1 MSTVRL
7 VLLHALPL
15 DATMWA
21 GEIDVDVESTVAPTL
36 YGLGDSLEAWAGA
49 VIDQAG
55 DGPLLV
61 AGNSVGGS
69 CAIEIARLA
78 PDRVAA
84 IVLVGAKAAV
94 RPDPE
99 SRDRAIRLI
108 SERGMAAAWP
118 KYWKPLFGPHAQPDV
133 VASAREIAFAQ
144 TIDDVVCGV
153 RVFHDRPD
161 RSDVACTWP
170 KPLVVVSGDHDRSP
184 SPATTA
190 ALAASAPRGRLH
202 VVEDCGH
209 YVSLER
215 PREFEKILQ
224 RVVRDLESIA

>member
-1 MSTVRL
+1 MRL
-7 VLLHALPL
+7 VLLHALPF
-15 DATMWA
+15 DATMWR
-21 GEIDVDVESTVAPTL
+21 GEFDLDVESTVAPTL
-36 YGLGDSLEAWAGA
+36 YGLGDTLAAWAAA
-49 VIDQAG
+49 VLDLAG

-61 AGNSVGGS
+61 VGNSVGGS
-69 CAIEIARLA
+69 CAIELARLA

-94 RPDPE
+94 RPEPAV
-99 SRDRAIRLI
+99 RDEAIRRL

-118 KYWKPLFGPHAQPDV
+118 KYWKPLFGPHTHPDV
-133 VASAREIAFAQ
+133 VAFARRIAFAQ
-144 TIDDVVCGV
+144 PVDDVIRGV
-153 RVFHDRPD
+153 RVFHDRAD
-161 RSDVACTWP
+161 RADVARTWP

-184 SPATTA
+184 SPATAA

-215 PREFEKILQ
+215 TLELEKILQ
-224 RVVRDLESIA
+224 RVVRDLRATN

>member
-1 MSTVRL
+1 MRL
-7 VLLHALPL
+7 VLLHALPF

-21 GEIDVDVESTVAPTL
+21 GEIDVDVESTIAPTL
-36 YGLGDSLEAWAGA
+36 YGLGDSIEAWAGG
-49 VIDQAG
+49 VLDLAG

-61 AGNSVGGS
+61 VGNSVGGS
-69 CAIEIARLA
+69 CAIEVARLA

-84 IVLVGAKAAV
+84 IVLVAAKAGV
-94 RPDPE
+94 RPEPDA
-99 SRDRAIRLI
+99 RDRAIRLL
-108 SERGMAAAWP
+108 SEQGMAAAWP
-118 KYWKPLFGPHAQPDV
+118 KYWKPLFGPHARPDV
-133 VASAREIAFAQ
+133 IATARVIAFAQ
-144 TIDDVVCGV
+144 AADDVVRGV

-161 RSDVACTWP
+161 RSDVARTWP

-209 YVSLER
+209 YVGLER
-215 PREFEKILQ
+215 PRQLERILQ